1 MMLPYGNFCRGA
13 SIRPREKCKNRKKI
27 NKNKQTKQI
36 KMKFQNLLTGE
47 IEGEGKKIR

>member
-1 MMLPYGNFCRGA
+1 VQ
-13 SIRPREKCKNRKKI
+13 KQKKNK